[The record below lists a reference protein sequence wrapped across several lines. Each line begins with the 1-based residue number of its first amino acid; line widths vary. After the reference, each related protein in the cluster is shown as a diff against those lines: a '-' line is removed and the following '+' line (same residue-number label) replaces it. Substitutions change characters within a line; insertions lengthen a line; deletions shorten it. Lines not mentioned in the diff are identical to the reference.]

1 MKTDAQPVALVTGAN
16 KGIGLAITQQL
27 AARGYIV
34 YLASRDEQRGA
45 EAKASIERLG
55 LDVRPIR
62 LDVTDADSIATAAG
76 RLQDEVGSLDV
87 LVNNAGIAGQPLP
100 PSQCDAQTLREV
112 YEANVIGPVSV
123 TRRLLP
129 LLRAG
134 HRRTIVNVSSELGS
148 LTLHSY
154 PDFPFAPVNLLAYC
168 SSKTA
173 LNAFTVLLA
182 KELQGENFR
191 VNAVNPGFTA
201 TDLNGFTGKRSVERA
216 AEIVAKYA
224 TLDASGPT
232 GGFFTERACC
242 LGRSLPFS
250 AS

>member
-45 EAKASIERLG
+45 EAKASIERPG
-55 LDVRPIR
+55 LDIRPIR
-62 LDVTDADSIATAAG
+62 LDVTDVDSIASAAS
-76 RLQDEVGSLDV
+76 RLKDEVGSLDV
-87 LVNNAGIAGQPLP
+87 LVNNAGVAGQPLP
-100 PSQCDAQTLREV
+100 PSQCDAQALRDV

-123 TRRLLP
+123 TRLLLP
-129 LLRAG
+129 LLRVG
-134 HRRTIVNVSSELGS
+134 QKRTIVNVSSELGS

-154 PDFPFAPVNLLAYC
+154 PDFPFAPVDLLAYC

-182 KELQGENFR
+182 KELRGEDFK

-232 GGFFTERACC
+232 GGFFTEN
-242 LGRSLPFS
+242 GMLPW
-250 AS
+250 

>member
-1 MKTDAQPVALVTGAN
+1 MKAHIQPVALVTGAN

-27 AARGYIV
+27 AARGYTV
-34 YLASRDEQRGA
+34 YLASRDEKRGA
-45 EAKASIERLG
+45 EAKASIERPG
-55 LDVRPIR
+55 LDIRPIC
-62 LDVTDADSIATAAG
+62 LDVTDVESIAAAAA
-76 RLQDEVGSLDV
+76 RLKDEVGSLDV

-100 PSQCDAQTLREV
+100 PSQCDAQALRDV

-123 TRRLLP
+123 TRLLLP

-134 HRRTIVNVSSELGS
+134 QKRTIVNVSSELGS

-182 KELQGENFR
+182 KELREDDFK
-191 VNAVNPGFTA
+191 VNSVNPGFTA
-201 TDLNGFTGKRSVERA
+201 TDLNGFTGKRTVDQA
-216 AEIVAKYA
+216 AEIVVKYA
-224 TLDASGPT
+224 TLDVSGPT
-232 GGFFTERACC
+232 GGFFTD
-242 LGRSLPFS
+242 GGFMPW
-250 AS
+250 

>member
-1 MKTDAQPVALVTGAN
+1 MKTHSQPVALVTGAN
-16 KGIGLAITQQL
+16 KGIGLAITRQL
-27 AARGYIV
+27 AARGYTV

-45 EAKASIERLG
+45 EAKASIEQPG
-55 LDVRPIR
+55 LDIRPIS
-62 LDVTDADSIATAAG
+62 LDVTNEHSIRAAVA
-76 RLQDEVGSLDV
+76 RLEGEVGSLDV
-87 LVNNAGIAGQPLP
+87 LVNNAGVAGPLLRA
-100 PSQCDAQTLREV
+100 SQCDAQGLRDV

-123 TRRLLP
+123 TQALLA

-134 HRRTIVNVSSELGS
+134 ERRTIVNVSSELGS

-154 PDFPFAPVNLLAYC
+154 PDFPFASFDLLAYC

-182 KELQGENFR
+182 RELQEENFK

-201 TDLNGFTGKRSVERA
+201 TDLNGFTGTRTVDQA
-216 AEIVAKYA
+216 AQVVVKYA

-232 GGFFTERACC
+232 GGFFTE
-242 LGRSLPFS
+242 GGTLPW
-250 AS
+250 